1 MSSASCANN
10 MKQFDS
16 APAWE
21 VSQWFNCPQPI
32 NINQLRGK
40 VILLHTFQL
49 LCPGCVSH
57 GVPQAER
64 VHRLLAGDELVVIG
78 LHSVFEHHAAMTP
91 VVLEA
96 FLHENQITH
105 AVGVDD
111 QKAGSAIPLTMSRYR
126 LRGTPSLVII
136 DREGKIRL
144 NEFGKVDDLLLGNL
158 LGKLMAASGQTASV
172 AEE

>member
-1 MSSASCANN
+1 MSSASYANN
-10 MKQFDS
+10 TLQFDL
-16 APAWE
+16 APEWQ

-32 NINQLRGK
+32 NTNQLRGK
-40 VILLHTFQL
+40 VVLLHAFQL

-57 GVPQAER
+57 GVSLAER
-64 VHRLLAGDELVVIG
+64 VHRQLAGDDLVVIG
-78 LHSVFEHHAAMTP
+78 LNTVFEHHAAMTP

-105 AVGVDD
+105 AVGVDEH
-111 QKAGSAIPLTMSRYR
+111 AVGSAIPITMSRYQ

-144 NEFGKVDDLLLGNL
+144 NEFGRVDELRLGHV
-158 LGKLMAASGQTASV
+158 LGKLLS
-172 AEE
+172 